1 MMSIIISICTDW
13 PRLESL
19 VQTLDFSKDINYFKK
34 CFDVADE
41 SRVVLI
47 ASLDGCDIGLCVV
60 NFTPAYPPFKRL
72 GIPEIQD
79 LNVHSDAR
87 GQGVGAALVRA
98 AEDVARVRGATDM
111 GIGVGL
117 TAAYGPAQRLY
128 GKLGYI
134 PDGAGISEDGMPIRP
149 GDMRAMGDEVRMYM
163 VKNIH

>member
-1 MMSIIISICTDW
+1 MGLIDISTCTDW
-13 PRLESL
+13 LRLETL
-19 VQTLDFSKDINYFKK
+19 VQTLDFSKDIHYFKK
-34 CFDVADE
+34 CFEVTDD
-41 SRVVLI
+41 SRVVLM
-47 ASLDGCDIGLCVV
+47 ASVGGQDVGLCVV
-60 NFTPAYPPFKRL
+60 NFAPTYPPFKRL

-79 LNVHSDAR
+79 LNVHPDAR

-98 AEDVARVRGATDM
+98 AEDVARARGAADM

-149 GDMRAMGDEVRMYM
+149 GDMRAMGDDVCLFM
-163 VKNIH
+163 VKEL